1 MDLCPARYLSSSL
14 FLIRNGWNAGQPIGL
29 LTYWFADQLT
39 DILTLWPILHRPT
52 NCGVTRL
59 AHKSSFWARSA
70 SERAKART
78 GSYHTRPENHANDFE
93 KVYGVTYWPTDR
105 RTFWQSDW
113 LTYWLDHWLTDWPT
127 KNWLTGWPTDVL
139 TLSPSLFWE
148 SYLVLLICQKWRNLL
163 LTWQPEKYGGIK
175 RVRIEPSLIWIPD
188 IVLYNK
194 SVNILFTQSLL

>member
-1 MDLCPARYLSSSL
+1 MVGMLANRSVYWRTD
-14 FLIRNGWNAGQPIGL
+14 L
-29 LTYWFADQLT
+29 LTNWPTYWLSDLYSIDQLT
-39 DILTLWPILHRPT
+39 AGSLDLLTSRAFE
-52 NCGVTRL
+52 RE
-59 AHKSSFWARSA
+59 ARSYERRARSA

-127 KNWLTGWPTDVL
+127 KNWLTGWPTDIL

>member
-1 MDLCPARYLSSSL
+1 MDLCPARYLSSGL
-14 FLIRNGWNAGQPIGL
+14 FLIRNGWNAGQPIGE

-39 DILTLWPILHRPT
+39 YIVTHWPILYWPT
-52 NCGVTRL
+52 NC
-59 AHKSSFWARSA
+59 
-70 SERAKART
+70 
-78 GSYHTRPENHANDFE
+78 
-93 KVYGVTYWPTDR
+93 GVTYWPTDR

-127 KNWLTGWPTDVL
+127 KNWLTGCLTDVL

-175 RVRIEPSLIWIPD
+175 RVRIEPTLIWIPD

-194 SVNILFTQSLL
+194 SVNPLFTQSLL